1 MDRILIADSSVQN
14 TELMREC
21 LGNTEY
27 EVITAESGFNALAK
41 VDLFKPDLV
50 IIDTDLNDI
59 SGYDVCKKIKDNP
72 TTQYILVLIVSVRGS
87 IDAQIRAMQ
96 VGSDDFMEKT
106 FDAYVLISKIQSL
119 LRLKYLSEQLKQK
132 YIELEEKNNI
142 LEYQLKMSKSVQR
155 SLLPK
160 VNFTFNNV
168 GFYSKYLPAMDI
180 GGDFYDIIEINNK
193 CVAVVLGDV
202 SGHGISAAL
211 LTSMLNLMIKN
222 LVAKYFNPDQLLFYL
237 NNEFYK
243 IFENSASEMYA
254 CVFYAVLDTNEKKIY
269 YSNAGQ
275 TLPMFASFE
284 NNSAFEL
291 DAAGLPIGLIKNSKY
306 EYKVIEYQ
314 QGDILFFYTD
324 GLVNT
329 FYKDSPN
336 EFITRLNNIL
346 VDCLTIKEP
355 AEIVSMALSSFYDY
369 DASGSEKM
377 EQDDVSV
384 LLCRM

>member
-1 MDRILIADSSVQN
+1 
-14 TELMREC
+14 MREC
-21 LGNTEY
+21 LRNSEY

-41 VDLFKPDLV
+41 ADLFKPDLI
-50 IIDTDLNDI
+50 IIDTELNDV
-59 SGYDVCKKIKDNP
+59 SGYDVCKKIKTNP
-72 TTQYILVLIVSVRGS
+72 ATQYILVLIVSVQSS

-106 FDAYVLISKIQSL
+106 FDAYVLISKMQSL
-119 LRLKYLSEQLKQK
+119 LRLKYLSDQLKQK

-160 VNFTFNNV
+160 VSFTFSDID
-168 GFYSKYLPAMDI
+168 FYSKYLPAMDI
-180 GGDFYDIIEINNK
+180 GGDFYDIIEISSK
-193 CVAVVLGDV
+193 RVSVVIGDV
-202 SGHGISAAL
+202 SGHGIAAAL

-222 LVAKYFNPDQLLFYL
+222 LAAKYSNPDQLLFYL

-243 IFENSASEMYA
+243 IFENSESEMYA
-254 CVFYAVLDTNEKKIY
+254 CVFYAVFDTSEKKIY

-275 TLPMFASFE
+275 TLPAFASFE

-291 DAAGLPIGLIKNSKY
+291 DATGLPIGLIKNSKY
-306 EYKVIEYQ
+306 EYKTIEYQ
-314 QGDILFFYTD
+314 EGDMLLFYTD
-324 GLVNT
+324 GLMNT

-336 EFITRLNNIL
+336 EFMSRLFNIL
-346 VDCLTIKEP
+346 IDCLTVKEP
-355 AEIVSMALSSFYDY
+355 EEVVDMALSSFYDY
-369 DASGSEKM
+369 SASESEKM
-377 EQDDVSV
+377 ERDDVSV